1 MTNKTF
7 EPMGLVDI
15 TREITKLN
23 RNRKRLDDM
32 TDRLQSALDAKRD
45 LQGQVSAD
53 YSRQLQD
60 TMQRNQDLWKAGYD
74 VGYAEGY
81 NAGRLH
87 GELPLNEETVHDE
100 HLQSLNS
107 MTEDEISQELAD
119 AGYDVDE
126 LVESV
131 QETIK
136 DHSQA
141 IDDERRRAGFDPD
154 KPYWDGGPND
164 QN

>member
-7 EPMGLVDI
+7 EPMGLVQL
-15 TREITKLN
+15 TKQLADSVQAN
-23 RNRKRLDDM
+23 IDSKRKQVDDFE
-32 TDRLQSALDAKRD
+32 DRLHSALDAKRD
-45 LQGQVSAD
+45 VASS

-60 TMQRNQDLWKAGYD
+60 TIQRNQDLWQAGYD
-74 VGYAEGY
+74 EGFK
-81 NAGRLH
+81 AGSAQV
-87 GELPLNEETVHDE
+87 EETI
-100 HLQSLNS
+100 NR
-107 MTEDEISQELAD
+107 ELLEAH
-119 AGYDVDE
+119 GYDIDE

>member
-45 LQGQVSAD
+45 LQGQVASD

-60 TMQRNQDLWKAGYD
+60 TIKHNDAMWKSGYD

-81 NAGRLH
+81 KEGVSLSN
-87 GELPLNEETVHDE
+87 NIETRI
-100 HLQSLNS
+100 NT
-107 MTEDEISQELAD
+107 MTEDEVSQELVRGGISIED
-119 AGYDVDE
+119 QDRLVDDVAKTVSYTH
-126 LVESV
+126 LTLP
-131 QETIK
+131 TIL
-136 DHSQA
+136 
-141 IDDERRRAGFDPD
+141 RV
-154 KPYWDGGPND
+154 
-164 QN
+164 